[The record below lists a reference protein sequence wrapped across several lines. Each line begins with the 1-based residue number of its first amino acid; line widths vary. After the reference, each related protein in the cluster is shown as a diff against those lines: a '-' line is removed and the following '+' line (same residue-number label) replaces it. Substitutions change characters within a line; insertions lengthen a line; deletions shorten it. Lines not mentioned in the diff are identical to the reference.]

1 MTMEAPFIFG
11 KIATDENFTDRENET
26 VHLVNNFQSL
36 INTIIISPRRWGK
49 SSLVYRAA
57 MLAQQNDPKLR
68 VCMVDLFNV
77 KTEEQFYT
85 VFAKSILQ
93 GTANKWEEV
102 VENAK
107 RFFSHLVPKI
117 SIGTMP
123 QNEISFDFD
132 WVEMKKNPD
141 EILDLPER
149 IAKEKGLKL
158 MVCIDEFQNIAEF
171 DDPLFFQRRLRAHW
185 QKHQKASYCL
195 YGSKRHMMLEVFTD
209 SSMPFYKFGDL
220 FFLNKIDEEHLF
232 AFIKERFSATG
243 KSITDEACR
252 KIISLADSHPYYVQQ
267 LSQLAWLRCGVECS
281 EDIVVRAHESL
292 VEQLSLLFI
301 ALMETL
307 TFQQSCYLHAVIA
320 GEKSITSAETMHRYH
335 ISSATAASRSLKVL
349 IMKDILDSKNGI
361 VSLQDPIFAYW
372 LRTYYYQVGK

>member
-1 MTMEAPFIFG
+1 
-11 KIATDENFTDRENET
+11 
-26 VHLVNNFQSL
+26 
-36 INTIIISPRRWGK
+36 
-49 SSLVYRAA
+49 
-57 MLAQQNDPKLR
+57 
-68 VCMVDLFNV
+68 MVDLFNV

-117 SIGTMP
+117 SIGTVP

-243 KSITDEACR
+243 KSIADEACR

-267 LSQLAWLRCGVECS
+267 LSQLAWLRSGGKCS
-281 EDIVVRAHESL
+281 EDVVVRAHESL
-292 VEQLSLLFI
+292 VEQLSLLFT

-335 ISSATAASRSLKVL
+335 ISSATAASRSLKTL
-349 IMKDILDSKNGI
+349 IMKDILDSKNGV

>member
-1 MTMEAPFIFG
+1 MEAPFIFG

-93 GTANKWEEV
+93 GTANKWEEA

-171 DDPLFFQRRLRAHW
+171 DDPLFFQRKLRAHW

-220 FFLNKIDEEHLF
+220 FFLNKIDTAHF
-232 AFIKERFSATG
+232 VPFITERFSSTG
-243 KSITDEACR
+243 KSISEDACR
-252 KIISLADSHPYYVQQ
+252 KIVALADNHPYYVQQ
-267 LSQLAWLRCGVECS
+267 LSQLSWLRTQESCTE
-281 EDIVVRAHESL
+281 EVVVKAHASL
-292 VEQLSLLFI
+292 VEQLSLLFSN
-301 ALMETL
+301 LVETL
-307 TFQQSCYLHAVIA
+307 TFQQICYLHAVIS
-320 GEKSITSAETMHRYH
+320 GEKAITRAETMHKYH
-335 ISSATAASRSLKVL
+335 ISSATAASRSLKTL
-349 IMKDILDSKNGI
+349 INKDILDNKSGV
-361 VSLQDPIFAYW
+361 VSFQDPIFEYW
-372 LRTYYYQVGK
+372 LRHSYYQG